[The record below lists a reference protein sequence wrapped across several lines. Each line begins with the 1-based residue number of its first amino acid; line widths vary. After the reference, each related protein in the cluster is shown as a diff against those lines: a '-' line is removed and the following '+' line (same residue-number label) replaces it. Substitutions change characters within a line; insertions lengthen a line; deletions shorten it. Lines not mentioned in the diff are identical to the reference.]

1 MEKVVLHL
9 KNGTIVKGFLVQF
22 SEEADELRILTR
34 KGATERFYIDDLK
47 AIFFV
52 KTFEGKPKYRETK
65 RYDETDFKGKR
76 IYIKFYD
83 GESILGYLQGDFPW
97 QKGFHLSGQS
107 PKKKGF
113 FIIPVDKQSNNEKIF
128 VVVSSVEDVALL

>member
-9 KNGTIVKGFLVQF
+9 KNGTLVKGFLVQF
-22 SEEADELRILTR
+22 NEEADELRILTR
-34 KGATERFYIDDLK
+34 KGYTERFYIDDLK

-65 RYDETDFKGKR
+65 RYEEIEFKGKR

-83 GESILGYLQGDFPW
+83 GESILGYLQGEFPW
-97 QKGFHLSGQS
+97 KKGFHLSVQN
-107 PKKKGF
+107 PHKKGF
-113 FIIPVDKQSNNEKIF
+113 FIVPVDKQSNNKKIF
-128 VVVSSVEDVALL
+128 VVISSVEDVALL